1 MSMTDADFTAYQEHL
16 HKSTNAILLDIMRKL
31 DSNGFD
37 LRVAQL
43 AYETWAQNM
52 GIIDAIMCMQG
63 VTQDIRMKSL
73 RENILLGKLV
83 ALDAHESLCNEC
95 PHKEELVREIQSL
108 S

>member
-1 MSMTDADFTAYQEHL
+1 MTDEELSAYQESL
-16 HKSTNAILLDIMRKL
+16 HKSTNVILLDIMRRL

-37 LRVAQL
+37 LRMAQI

-63 VTQDIRMKSL
+63 VSQDIRMKSL
-73 RENILLGKLV
+73 RDNILLGKQV
-83 ALDAHESLCNEC
+83 ALDAHESLCTGCE
-95 PHKEELVREIQSL
+95 HKESLLAEMQSI